1 MLESQA
7 SEMSTQNELRQLV
20 QSENLIGACYRMTYD
35 QALVMANDMHK
46 AKVRGVPHNCFLV
59 AASFN
64 PDEFPQA
71 PADEKRVILLRVTG
85 SAKLPQDDDLI
96 EAKIQNLQ
104 ERSSPQDD
112 NELDDITESKM
123 QFHGLECAILGT
135 FYQRDQKLKL
145 GSDIESFASAS
156 RLNVYRPRGEA
167 LGKIVNFVDPIKQE
181 AANEAAEEM
190 GLEDLSPFKVGT
202 VRYTSTDHMHRE
214 EDEPKVPVEVE
225 PADFLGR
232 RTAVLG
238 MTRTGKSNM
247 IKRLVSVVKRVSD
260 ENDTDIGQI
269 IYDVNGEYANVN
281 EQDEGSLADIYPND
295 DVVRY
300 STRPR
305 SENVEDLRA
314 NFYDQLN
321 EGHSII
327 ARELEKEGQLTSD
340 YKKDFASLSFDEPP
354 EQNYSK
360 HTRWERRVAAYQAI
374 LYRAGFDAPENYTVS
389 FPGPSSDD
397 MERQISEYLDD
408 QTPVDP
414 RGGLTLQQ
422 AADWFTALKE
432 ADNETE
438 HEFES
443 SSGNPWIDGA
453 LDILLQV
460 LTGPH
465 LGSYQTGYRM
475 LTGIDYYHSSRRSGD
490 VPGEIYSH
498 LEDGRIVILDLS
510 LMEPSMREE
519 RGERVAREIFNKS
532 MGKFVHGE
540 RPPNIVVYTEES
552 HNLIG
557 NDLDLD
563 ETWPRLAKEG
573 AKYNIAMVYA
583 TQEVS
588 SVHDN
593 ILSNTENWFIT
604 HLNNENEIRE
614 LSKFYDFDDF
624 SKSLLRAQDVGFAR
638 VKTLSGPF
646 VIPTQIDEFDPDQE
660 RQRVQQLAEHSEVDV
675 TPETDG
681 QVDGENDAVA
691 SISDETE

>member
-1 MLESQA
+1 MLENQA

-20 QSENLIGACYRMTYD
+20 QPENLVGACYRMTYD
-35 QALVMANDMHK
+35 KALVMVNDMHK
-46 AKVRGVPHNCFLV
+46 AEVRGVPHNCFLV

-85 SAKLPQDDDLI
+85 SSKLPQDDDLI
-96 EAKIQNLQ
+96 EAKIQSLQ

-156 RLNVYRPRGEA
+156 RLNVYRPRDEA
-167 LGKIVNFVDPIKQE
+167 LSKIVNFVDPIKQE

-190 GLEDLSPFKVGT
+190 GLEDLSSFKVGT
-202 VRYTSTDHMHRE
+202 IRYTSTDHMHRE
-214 EDEPKVPVEVE
+214 EDEPKVPVEIQ

-247 IKRLVSVVKRVSD
+247 IKRLVSEVKRVSD
-260 ENDTDIGQI
+260 DNDTDIGQI

-281 EQDEGSLADIYPND
+281 EQDEGSLADIYPDD

-305 SENVEDLRA
+305 SEDVEDLRT
-314 NFYDQLN
+314 NFYEQLN

-327 ARELEKEGQLTSD
+327 ARELEKEGKLDSD

-354 EQNYSK
+354 QQNYSK
-360 HTRWERRVAAYQAI
+360 HTRWERRVAAYRAI
-374 LYRAGFDAPENYTVS
+374 LFRAGFDAPENYTVS
-389 FPGPSSDD
+389 FPGSQDIEDRVAEHLSN
-397 MERQISEYLDD
+397 
-408 QTPVDP
+408 QTPEDP
-414 RGGLTLQQ
+414 SNGLTLQQ
-422 AADWFTALKE
+422 AADWFTALKI
-432 ADNETE
+432 ADNE
-438 HEFES
+438 HEFET
-443 SSGNPWIDGA
+443 SSGNPWVDGE
-453 LDILLQV
+453 LDILLQM

-465 LGSYQTGYRM
+465 VGGYQTGYRM
-475 LTGIDYYHSSRRSGD
+475 LTGIDSYHSSRRTGN
-490 VPGEIYSH
+490 VPREIYSY

-510 LMEPSMREE
+510 LMEPSLREE
-519 RGERVAREIFNKS
+519 RGKRVAYEIFHRS
-532 MGKFVHGE
+532 MNKFVEGE
-540 RPPNIVVYTEES
+540 VPPNIVAYTEES

-557 NDLDLD
+557 DDLDLD
-563 ETWPRLAKEG
+563 EMWPRLAKEG

-588 SVHDN
+588 SVHKN

-691 SISDETE
+691 SVSDETE

>member
-96 EAKIQNLQ
+96 EAKIQSLQ

-202 VRYTSTDHMHRE
+202 IRYTSTDHMHRE
-214 EDEPKVPVEVE
+214 EDEPKVPVEIQ

-247 IKRLVSVVKRVSD
+247 IKQLVSVVKRVSD
-260 ENDTDIGQI
+260 ENDTDIGQV

-281 EQDEGSLADIYPND
+281 EQDEGALADIYPDD
-295 DVVRY
+295 DVVTY
-300 STRPR
+300 STRP
-305 SENVEDLRA
+305 SGDDVEDLRT

-327 ARELEKEGQLTSD
+327 ARELEKDGQLNSD
-340 YKKDFASLSFDEPP
+340 YKRAFASLTFDEPP
-354 EQNYSK
+354 QQEYGE
-360 HTRWERRVAAYQAI
+360 HYRWERRVAAYRAI
-374 LYRAGFDAPENYTVS
+374 LYRAGFEAPEEYMVS
-389 FPGPSSDD
+389 FTASESVQNRISD
-397 MERQISEYLDD
+397 YLGN
-408 QTPVDP
+408 QTPEDP
-414 RGGLTLQQ
+414 SDGLSLQQ
-422 AADWFTALKE
+422 AVNWFTALKRANDE
-432 ADNETE
+432 NEVQST
-438 HEFES
+438 
-443 SSGNPWIDGA
+443 SGNPWVDGE
-453 LDILLQV
+453 LGTLLQV

-465 LGSYQTGYRM
+465 VGTYQTGYRM
-475 LTGIDYYHSSRRSGD
+475 LTGINEYHSAQRTGN
-490 VPGEIYSH
+490 VPEEIYGH
-498 LEDGRIVILDLS
+498 LEDGKIVILDLS
-510 LMEPSMREE
+510 LAQPSLREE
-519 RGERVAREIFNKS
+519 IGEDVAHEIFHNS
-532 MGKFVHGE
+532 MDSFVSGDM
-540 RPPNIVVYTEES
+540 PPNIVVYTEES

-557 NDLDLD
+557 DDLDLD

-588 SVHDN
+588 SVHQN

-614 LSKFYDFDDF
+614 LSRFYDFDDF

-646 VIPTQIDEFDPDQE
+646 VIPTQIDEFDPE
-660 RQRVQQLAEHSEVDV
+660 REKQRAQLLTEDSEVDS

-681 QVDGENDAVA
+681 QVDGEGDAVA
-691 SISDETE
+691 SVSEETGQR